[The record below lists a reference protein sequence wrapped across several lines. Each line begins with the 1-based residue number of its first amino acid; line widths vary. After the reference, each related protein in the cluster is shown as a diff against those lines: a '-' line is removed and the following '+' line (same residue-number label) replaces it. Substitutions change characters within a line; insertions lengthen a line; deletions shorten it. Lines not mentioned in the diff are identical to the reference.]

1 LYGVSV
7 KRGHR
12 LKWILVHFCELI
24 G

>member
-7 KRGHR
+7 KCGHR